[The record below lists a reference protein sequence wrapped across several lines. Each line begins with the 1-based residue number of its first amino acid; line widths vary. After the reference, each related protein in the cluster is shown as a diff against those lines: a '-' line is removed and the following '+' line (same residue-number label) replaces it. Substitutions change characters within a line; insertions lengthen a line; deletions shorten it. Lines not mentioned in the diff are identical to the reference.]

1 MNCKLLRAADV
12 AIVAIKADEYIAADS
27 ITTIM
32 TGKRAE

>member
-1 MNCKLLRAADV
+1 VEYV
-12 AIVAIKADEYIAADS
+12 AIATIKADEYIAADS